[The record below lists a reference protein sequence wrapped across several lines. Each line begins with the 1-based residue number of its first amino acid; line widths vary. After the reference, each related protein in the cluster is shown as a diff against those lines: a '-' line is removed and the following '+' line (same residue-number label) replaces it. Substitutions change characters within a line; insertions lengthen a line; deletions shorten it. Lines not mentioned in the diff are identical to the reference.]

1 MQLDPE
7 EPTHLRLE
15 VSGLGQLV
23 IVLYM
28 LYVLIVCYCLYCVLH
43 HVAFPKINK
52 QALFIAKY
60 NVYHFFPAKEALEW
74 ERVTS
79 SQELLGGLDLRLL

>member
-1 MQLDPE
+1 MQLDTE

-23 IVLYM
+23 IVLYTLYM
-28 LYVLIVCYCLYCVLH
+28 LTVCYCLYYVLH
-43 HVAFPKINK
+43 NAAFPKINK
-52 QALFIAKY
+52 QALFKGK
-60 NVYHFFPAKEALEW
+60 YHFFPAKEALVW

-79 SQELLGGLDLRLL
+79 SQELLGGLDLSLL